1 MVRCRLIVKICM
13 VRCRLDCEIPE
24 ISGGAEDEGGSPG
37 SVVHHKLRV
46 LGDHLLRYMLEVQCS
61 EDSRL
66 RQQYS

>member
-1 MVRCRLIVKICM
+1 MNRISQNLYGEVQT
-13 VRCRLDCEIPE
+13 DCEIPE

-37 SVVHHKLRV
+37 SVVHHTLRV
-46 LGDHLLRYMLEVQCS
+46 VGDHLLRYMLEVQCS